1 MPRDTLPLMPPA
13 QRAPRSRPRKPPT
26 PSPSTARLAAALS
39 LDAAIDR
46 YLAHLRVS
54 RNLAASS
61 IEAYGHDL
69 GEFGRILAKRSRRA
83 PAAADVTQTDVLAYL
98 AAVSKRLSART
109 QARRLNAIRS
119 FFRFLAEMELR
130 AGDPTEEIAA
140 PSYGR
145 SLPPLLS
152 LKEVA
157 ELLGAPDRSSPRGE
171 RDGAMLDLLY
181 ATGLRIAELVN
192 LRLGDLNLQAGY
204 LKALGKGRKER
215 LVPIHQEACASL
227 QRYIDGAR
235 GAILA
240 GGPTSRRERRGRKP
254 LALFV
259 SRKGGKLTRMSGW
272 RIVTAAARKA
282 GIRKKLSPHKL
293 RHAFATHLV
302 ENGADLRT
310 VQELL
315 GHADI
320 GTTEVYTHVSKT
332 HVREVHRK
340 YHPRG

>member
-1 MPRDTLPLMPPA
+1 
-13 QRAPRSRPRKPPT
+13 
-26 PSPSTARLAAALS
+26 LS

-69 GEFGRILAKRSRRA
+69 GEFVRILAKRSRRA
-83 PAAADVTQTDVLAYL
+83 PAAADVTQAEVLAYL

-109 QARRLNAIRS
+109 QARRLNAVRS

-130 AGDPTEEIAA
+130 AGDPTEEIEA
-140 PSYGR
+140 PAYGR

-152 LKEVA
+152 PKEVA
-157 ELLGAPDRSSPRGE
+157 ELLDAPDRKTPQGE

-204 LKALGKGRKER
+204 LKTLGKGRKER
-215 LVPIHQEACASL
+215 LVPIHHEACASL

-235 GAILA
+235 GAILTS
-240 GGPTSRRERRGRKP
+240 GPTSRLERRGRKP

-259 SRKGGKLTRMSGW
+259 SRKGGKLSRMSGW
-272 RIVTAAARKA
+272 RIVTAAGRKA

-293 RHAFATHLV
+293 RHAFATHMLKGGL
-302 ENGADLRT
+302 NLRAL
-310 VQELL
+310 QEML

-320 GTTEVYTHVSKT
+320 GTTQVYLHVEKSDLQ
-332 HVREVHRK
+332 EVHRK
-340 YHPRG
+340 FHPRG